1 MKKIKYMSLMMALA
15 TVLSLC
21 FTACSSDDEKDM
33 TPPVISGQGIAVAS
47 PINCEVYHPGD
58 VIPVRYML
66 TDDMALGSFNIE
78 VHDNF
83 DHHTHSTEGDN
94 HEGTECEDH
103 DGEHHHDGK
112 EEGTTWKYNESFKI
126 DGGVTAYPINVDI
139 TVPKDARHGDYH
151 FMIKVTDLAG
161 WQQLKALAIKIE

>member
-1 MKKIKYMSLMMALA
+1 MVAELRQ
-15 TVLSLC
+15 VGP
-21 FTACSSDDEKDM
+21 FGGGQR
-33 TPPVISGQGIAVAS
+33 TPLQAQGI
-47 PINCEVYHPGD
+47 
-58 VIPVRYML
+58 
-66 TDDMALGSFNIE
+66 F
-78 VHDNF
+78 
-83 DHHTHSTEGDN
+83 
-94 HEGTECEDH
+94 
-103 DGEHHHDGK
+103 GEHHHDGE

>member
-1 MKKIKYMSLMMALA
+1 
-15 TVLSLC
+15 
-21 FTACSSDDEKDM
+21 
-33 TPPVISGQGIAVAS
+33 
-47 PINCEVYHPGD
+47 
-58 VIPVRYML
+58 ML